1 MAEKEVTAPSN
12 KKQARQPPSVPFI
25 WEVKPGLPKKDWKP
39 DVSPIKPAFTPPVK
53 LIASVPFNWEEKP
66 GKPLPHFSQ
75 PSLEPLLPTPL
86 AELASLTRAL
96 VPYSNK
102 SNNNDDCKG
111 GGCNNASDGDDAY
124 DQGEWMYELDKEV
137 FGFETDDSFCSAP
150 SLLANCLVPSAA
162 ISTAVPVQRT
172 SSTENVIGLPDLY
185 SFSDSETEST
195 TSSYATGFS
204 SLVGA
209 SFLEYLFPLH
219 PPASG
224 FLDKAGHTDMSSRIP
239 PEQTHKYYG
248 YENDSNIMVR
258 RPPTLG
264 ELIMMSRRRSCQRKA
279 VQMREHKLSKE
290 FNKRTLGC
298 CFFGPSVKMVE
309 GLQWKKYQPRLK
321 LI

>member
-124 DQGEWMYELDKEV
+124 DQGEWISLP
-137 FGFETDDSFCSAP
+137 P
-150 SLLANCLVPSAA
+150 SKLPRA
-162 ISTAVPVQRT
+162 ISSNFYCC
-172 SSTENVIGLPDLY
+172 SSAKN
-185 SFSDSETEST
+185 
-195 TSSYATGFS
+195 
-204 SLVGA
+204 
-209 SFLEYLFPLH
+209 FLNRERH
-219 PPASG
+219 WPARFI
-224 FLDKAGHTDMSSRIP
+224 FLLR
-239 PEQTHKYYG
+239 
-248 YENDSNIMVR
+248 
-258 RPPTLG
+258 
-264 ELIMMSRRRSCQRKA
+264 
-279 VQMREHKLSKE
+279 
-290 FNKRTLGC
+290 F
-298 CFFGPSVKMVE
+298 
-309 GLQWKKYQPRLK
+309 
-321 LI
+321 